1 MPVTVRE
8 PGFRTVRVYGIASPP
23 PPSSASAVR
32 SSPSA
37 AVGGPISATCAAA
50 ADRAGV
56 ACAWIHATL
65 RTSTV
70 SRTVGATASTRS
82 IAPLPPAARVPSDQL
97 STCPATAGAVVAL
110 TYCRPPGRGAG
121 RAAVWGG
128 AGPAAV
134 PEIRGYLALCP
145 RCA

>member
-1 MPVTVRE
+1 MPVTVSE
-8 PGFRTVRVYGIASPP
+8 PGFRTVRVYGIASPTP
-23 PPSSASAVR
+23 TSSASAVR

-56 ACAWIHATL
+56 ACARIHATL

-110 TYCRPPGRGAG
+110 TYCRPTGRVSVRTAFWAGA
-121 RAAVWGG
+121 A
-128 AGPAAV
+128 PAAL
-134 PEIRGYLALCP
+134 P
-145 RCA
+145 